1 MILFYRQS
9 GSCAHIGALLYVCA
23 EIISNGYNLPSQISC
38 TDELCKWVVFQSAHV
53 DPVQVKDMVISSHPS
68 FQQRKC
74 PDFDL
79 EDNEMLQWEESVREM
94 YDDIACKPGPN
105 PVGLQLLHPDR
116 FSNLKLPPASVPLI
130 SLPDQMYSL
139 DEPLV
144 HHIDIEI
151 DQPDPPRIC
160 DLFDMMSFKEN
171 STSKQK
177 LLEFKEKLITSY
189 DSSDVDYVELITRGQ
204 WRDPKWFHHKNC
216 AIGASEFIKIRRVTE
231 GGRHQATLTKQLRRI
246 YPS

>member
-1 MILFYRQS
+1 MQKE
-9 GSCAHIGALLYVCA
+9 LLY
-23 EIISNGYNLPSQISC
+23 I
-38 TDELCKWVVFQSAHV
+38 
-53 DPVQVKDMVISSHPS
+53 
-68 FQQRKC
+68 
-74 PDFDL
+74 DL

-171 STSKQK
+171 RVRRSASRKVVRETSFDGDLHNCIQLKK
-177 LLEFKEKLITSY
+177 LESENEDKISGSLQAESIS
-189 DSSDVDYVELITRGQ
+189 DSSAGSYKKSK
-204 WRDPKWFHHKNC
+204 P
-216 AIGASEFIKIRRVTE
+216 
-231 GGRHQATLTKQLRRI
+231 
-246 YPS
+246 